1 MKKYVQL
8 TQENVRLTRD
18 MQEASYKPEVV
29 VRLLR
34 KGVRPVQVAPT
45 EITHNPTVILS
56 VKNVGPGVAR
66 KVKFQGDL
74 SFQSYKG
81 EDPLESINFLRNGID
96 RLVPGEE
103 RKSNRDFIVDSSGDP
118 NQLQAT
124 IRGTWEDSRGKEH
137 SEDFLLNFTDSD
149 LPVVDE

>member
-1 MKKYVQL
+1 MPSWLDSTINFLNENNGIITAIATTLLAYITWRYVRLMKKYVQL

-34 KGVRPVQVAPT
+34 KGVRSVQVAPT

-66 KVKFQGDL
+66 KIKFQGDL
-74 SFQSYKG
+74 SVQSYKG
-81 EDPLESINFLRNGID
+81 EDPLESINFL
-96 RLVPGEE
+96 
-103 RKSNRDFIVDSSGDP
+103 
-118 NQLQAT
+118 
-124 IRGTWEDSRGKEH
+124 
-137 SEDFLLNFTDSD
+137 
-149 LPVVDE
+149 